1 MFTDENYL
9 RSPNYIFEDKINDS
23 WNENEGELD
32 DDLNSNFLNNN
43 SKVVD
48 FDEESFQNENEENEE
63 TRANSNQHELS
74 NNKLPVKEIDVDMN
88 KTKTKIIVLRIK
100 NGRLDYLYKKFLIY
114 TFEKIRNFLN
124 KNNPKPFKRINF
136 ELDIKYETL
145 KRYLEISIEEV
156 FIENIKKQNEI
167 IDKKKKDEQ
176 KTKIA
181 KKTKKKK
188 VIEPLIDFSKKHS
201 DESRRV
207 LEMNLRA
214 FIDKYENEINDE
226 YDDYFKNEFMENYTN
241 TESFIRY
248 KTIRKLIN
256 NIYNIEVTEENE

>member
-100 NGRLDYLYKKFLIY
+100 NGRLDYLYKKTLIMV
-114 TFEKIRNFLN
+114 FKEIREILN
-124 KNNPKPFKRINF
+124 KNNSKSFKRINF
-136 ELDIKYETL
+136 GSDITYKKL
-145 KRYLEISIEEV
+145 RMYLGTKIEELLKKNDK
-156 FIENIKKQNEI
+156 NI
-167 IDKKKKDEQ
+167 
-176 KTKIA
+176 
-181 KKTKKKK
+181 
-188 VIEPLIDFSKKHS
+188 PLIESKKRLS
-201 DESRRV
+201 DECQNI
-207 LEMNLRA
+207 LKMNLED
-214 FIDKYENEINDE
+214 FINLYKDKRINDKYEE
-226 YDDYFKNEFMENYTN
+226 YFQNEFMKKYKNA
-241 TESFIRY
+241 ESFEEYNSIG
-248 KTIRKLIN
+248 KLIYKIKTTKG
-256 NIYNIEVTEENE
+256 NIKNSNKQQ